1 MKRSMTARVAREVS
15 GAAVLMASLV
25 ASLMVAP
32 SASAQSLYRCKSGN
46 STYVSDRPCT
56 TGAGASLGTI
66 GPQGGN
72 NNTYQQ
78 PSSTYVQR
86 APKTAEHVG
95 YLSSA
100 CADIAEAIRT
110 GPSRGVRGDVISGL
124 HEEYRQKCADDD
136 AAARQRLAE
145 DRRNERDARRSVQ
158 TAAQQQQQQTRIA
171 SEQCN
176 ELLRILGAKRRQ
188 TATMN
193 DGERADLQRSE
204 TNYAERCKH

>member
-1 MKRSMTARVAREVS
+1 MKRSTQGVL
-15 GAAVLMASLV
+15 GAAIAICATIAALA
-25 ASLMVAP
+25 AAP
-32 SASAQSLYRCKSGN
+32 TASAQSLYRCKSGN

-56 TGAGASLGTI
+56 TGAASSFGTI
-66 GPQGGN
+66 GPQSN

-86 APKTAEHVG
+86 PPKTAEHVS

-110 GPSRGVRGDVISGL
+110 GPARGVRGDVINGL

-145 DRRNERDARRSVQ
+145 DRRNERDAKRSVQ

-176 ELLRILGAKRRQ
+176 ELLRILAARRRQ

>member
-1 MKRSMTARVAREVS
+1 MKRSMTARVARGVS
-15 GAAVLMASLV
+15 GAAALMAPLA
-25 ASLMVAP
+25 ASLMMASP
-32 SASAQSLYRCKSGN
+32 ASAQSLYRCKSGN

-56 TGAGASLGTI
+56 TGAASSFGTI

-72 NNTYQQ
+72 GTYQQ

-145 DRRNERDARRSVQ
+145 DKRNERDAKRSVQ

-176 ELLRILGAKRRQ
+176 ELLRILAAKRRQ

>member
-1 MKRSMTARVAREVS
+1 VKRSTQGVL
-15 GAAVLMASLV
+15 GAALAIAAL
-25 ASLMVAP
+25 AAAP

-56 TGAGASLGTI
+56 TGASSSLGTI

-72 NNTYQQ
+72 NNNNGWQQ
-78 PSSTYVQR
+78 PSSTSLQR
-86 APKTAEHVG
+86 PPKTAEHVG
-95 YLSSA
+95 YLSAA

-110 GPSRGVRGDVISGL
+110 GPARGVRGDVISGL
-124 HEEYRQKCADDD
+124 HEEYRQKCADED

-145 DRRNERDARRSVQ
+145 DRRNERDTKRSLQ

-176 ELLRILGAKRRQ
+176 ELLRILAARRRQ
-188 TATMN
+188 AATMS

>member
-1 MKRSMTARVAREVS
+1 MKRSTRARVARGVF
-15 GAAVLMASLV
+15 GAAIAAAALA
-25 ASLMVAP
+25 AAP
-32 SASAQSLYRCKSGN
+32 AASAQSMYRCKSGN
-46 STYVSDRPCT
+46 STYLSDRPCT
-56 TGAGASLGTI
+56 TGAGSTLGTLSAAP
-66 GPQGGN
+66 G
-72 NNTYQQ
+72 NTYQQ

-124 HEEYRQKCADDD
+124 HEEYRQKCSEDD
-136 AAARQRLAE
+136 AQARQRVAE
-145 DRRNERDARRSVQ
+145 DRRNERDAKRSVQ

-171 SEQCN
+171 SDQCN
-176 ELLRILGAKRRQ
+176 ELLRILAAKRRQ
-188 TATMN
+188 TATMT

-204 TNYAERCKH
+204 ESYAERCKR

>member
-1 MKRSMTARVAREVS
+1 MKRSTRARVARGVF
-15 GAAVLMASLV
+15 GAAVAAAALA
-25 ASLMVAP
+25 AAP
-32 SASAQSLYRCKSGN
+32 AASAQSMYRCKSGN
-46 STYVSDRPCT
+46 STYLSDRPCT
-56 TGAGASLGTI
+56 AGAGSTLGTI
-66 GPQGGN
+66 SAAPST
-72 NNTYQQ
+72 TYQQ
-78 PSSTYVQR
+78 PSGTYVQR
-86 APKTAEHVG
+86 PPKTAEHVG

-124 HEEYRQKCADDD
+124 HEEYRQKCSEDD
-136 AAARQRLAE
+136 AAARQRLSE
-145 DRRNERDARRSVQ
+145 DRRNERDAKRSVQ

-176 ELLRILGAKRRQ
+176 ELLRILAAKRRQ

-204 TNYAERCKH
+204 ASYAERCKH